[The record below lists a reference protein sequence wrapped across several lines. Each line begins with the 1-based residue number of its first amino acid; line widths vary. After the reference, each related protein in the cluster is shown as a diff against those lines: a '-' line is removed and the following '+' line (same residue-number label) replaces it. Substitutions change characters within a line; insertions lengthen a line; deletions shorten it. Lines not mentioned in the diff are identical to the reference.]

1 MDAELARAMR
11 LFATRHLSRHL
22 AAGQV
27 PMEPEGVRPVEV
39 AAGTMRAVE
48 RLVGVEHAAAFVTAA
63 TEREL
68 QTRTLDRLAANSPH
82 HIIVD
87 EVP

>member
-1 MDAELARAMR
+1 M
-11 LFATRHLSRHL
+11 
-22 AAGQV
+22 Q
-27 PMEPEGVRPVEV
+27 
-39 AAGTMRAVE
+39 AVE

-68 QTRTLDRLAANSPH
+68 QARTLDRLAANSPH